1 MSRTLRII
9 DQIFDIKQETKN
21 TVQQEKNI
29 FSYLN
34 NESQIKG
41 LSWFLPD
48 NDQDKAH
55 QLFLRLTEYFEIGLL
70 LCNTKSTFSNNN
82 TGVIRKKVQAI
93 QQDNSKENSSFWQL
107 NKAFIFKKH
116 VSSSELKTNLIKLPT
131 FDLFKTYKNKTGSIL
146 NALGLDY
153 LDDSDFT
160 TVIYRVDENTIYCFL
175 TKQADPWLS
184 LRLEKILKEI
194 RNGLT

>member
-1 MSRTLRII
+1 MSRTLKII

-48 NDQDKAH
+48 SDQDKAQ

-70 LCNTKSTFSNNN
+70 LCNAKSTFSNSDP
-82 TGVIRKKVQAI
+82 GHVGKKTPAI
-93 QQDNSKENSSFWQL
+93 PNENSNLWKL
-107 NKAFIFKKH
+107 NKSFIFKKH
-116 VSSSELKTNLIKLPT
+116 VSSSELKANLIKLPT